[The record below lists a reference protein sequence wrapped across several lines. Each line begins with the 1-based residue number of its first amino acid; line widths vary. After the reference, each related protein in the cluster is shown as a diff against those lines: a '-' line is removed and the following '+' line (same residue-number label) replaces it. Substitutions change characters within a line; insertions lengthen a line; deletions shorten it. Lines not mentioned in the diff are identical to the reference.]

1 MIQSVGWAWT
11 IFFFILALGPLV
23 FFHELGHYL
32 VARWCGV
39 KAEVFSVGFGR
50 EILGWTDKRGTRW
63 KIAWLPLGGYVRF
76 AGDANAASQAD
87 ESWQEL
93 SDAEKAHC
101 LPTQPAWKKI
111 LISFA
116 GPGANFLLAI
126 LIYAGLFTAV
136 GRLVTPPVVGSV
148 VAGSAAA
155 KAGLVAGDSIIDIDG
170 KRIDD
175 FEDIFKLVAANP
187 GHLIPL
193 TIARNG
199 KQQVVNL
206 TPSVVVERDRFGN
219 TYRLGRIGIG
229 SVPPKNERLSLIEA
243 TVAATE
249 ATASN
254 ISLIA
259 YGLWQLVTGRQSVK
273 DLGGPIMIAK
283 TSGEVATGG
292 WIAFLSFL
300 AFMSI
305 NLGFINLLPIPV
317 LDGGH
322 IVFNTV
328 EALRGKPL
336 NARVVEWVFM
346 AGFFMLM
353 SLMVFVTIN
362 DLTRYGVFNRLAGL
376 IG

>member
-50 EILGWTDKRGTRW
+50 EVLGWTDKRGTRW

-87 ESWQEL
+87 DSWQEL
-93 SDAEKAHC
+93 SEAEKAQC
-101 LPTQPAWKKI
+101 LPAQPAWKKI

-126 LIYAGLFTAV
+126 LIYTGLFAGL
-136 GRLVTPPVVGSV
+136 GQSVTPPVVGSV
-148 VAGSAAA
+148 VANGAAA
-155 KAGLVAGDSIIDIDG
+155 AAGLKIGDRITSIDG
-170 KRIDD
+170 REVED
-175 FEDIFKLVAANP
+175 FRGIGILVAANP
-187 GHLIPL
+187 GQLIPL
-193 TIARNG
+193 TVVRGG
-199 KQQVVNL
+199 KEQVINL
-206 TPSVVVERDRFGN
+206 TPSVVMERDRFGN
-219 TYRLGRIGIG
+219 TFRIGRIGIG
-229 SVPPKNERLSLIEA
+229 STPPQIVRTSLWEA
-243 TVAATE
+243 PILATRE
-249 ATASN
+249 TGKN